1 MGDEVELE
9 DLAATYS
16 PVRCRTVPWA
26 LGFFTAEFGM
36 GSGAG
41 TPPWPPGR
49 PAQPPSCDGRG
60 VIRMFGSDDVCGV
73 VWQGLLLRMT

>member
-1 MGDEVELE
+1 MSFGVVGGLD

-16 PVRCRTVPWA
+16 PVRCRTVPLA

-36 GSGAG
+36 GSGVG

-49 PAQPPSCDGRG
+49 PARPRVALGLDDGIWFCAEADEG
-60 VIRMFGSDDVCGV
+60 A
-73 VWQGLLLRMT
+73 QGLLLRMT